1 MKNDKKILLFFIL
14 LFAVVTFS
22 SYAINIAPGGTVTET
37 FTIGT
42 SATAALPTGW
52 KADKNTTVRS
62 VGTYSAAVSA
72 TEFSAGNN
80 MSSTATSGIYNY
92 AAGDPATETDRAVGG
107 ISSRSA
113 SKSVNLYVQLTNN
126 GTAAI
131 PNFTISYNVEK
142 YRNGTNSA
150 GFTIQMYYSTDGSTW
165 TSAGDNFK
173 TSFAGGDANNNG
185 YTPAPGAT
193 SSVSN
198 QTLSQSLAAG
208 NSIYLAW
215 NYSVT
220 SGSTTSNAQALGVD
234 DVSITA
240 GTQGTPTIQV
250 NPSSLSDFSYIYGS
264 GPSSEKSFSLTGTNL
279 TGTLNVSAPT
289 DYEIASSSGGTFG
302 SSLSYT
308 PSGGSVSATVYVRL
322 KAGLASGSYNNEN
335 ISCSSS
341 GATTQNVTCSGTVY
355 KPEPSNHVTNFTCGT
370 TTISTIPLSWTD
382 AAKTAPDG
390 YLIKGSNVGFS
401 SITAPVDGTPEPDAA
416 LVKNVAQGSKGSC
429 TFTNLSSNTTYYFK
443 IYPYTNSENAINY
456 KTDGTV
462 PQASATTQK
471 EPDLIHYWNFNTN
484 PPTSPANWPQ
494 PLTADIGTG
503 SLSYN
508 LTEATS
514 FGGSTLNGVESEVAG
529 GSFVPVNQSNNGNYF
544 TLAVPTNGYSNIIIS
559 YATRGTA
566 TGFSSQA
573 IYYSTDG
580 VNFNL
585 MTTFTGTNVT
595 DWSVKNIDFS
605 SIPAVNNNQNF
616 MIRIVVSGATSAS
629 GNNRFDN
636 IKILGNENPLPV
648 ELTSFTADFTQST
661 TGDMYVSIKWTT
673 QSETALAG
681 YYLYRG
687 TTNDLSAAEQ
697 ITLLIVPANSS
708 HGASYEFIDREIQSG
723 TTYYYWLQS
732 MEMDG
737 SSDFHGPVSVTVNE
751 GGNITPPAIIT
762 ETRLL
767 NAYPNPFNPTTTL
780 CYTLKERGQ
789 VKIEI
794 YNVRGQ
800 LIRSFMPAPQDKG
813 YYQII
818 WDGKDLN
825 GTQASSGA
833 YYVRMTCG
841 KYVSSQRIVLMK

>member
-1 MKNDKKILLFFIL
+1 MKKTLTLLSIVLFTSFLFGATTFFSES
-14 LFAVVTFS
+14 FGS
-22 SYAINIAPGGTVTET
+22 
-37 FTIGT
+37 
-42 SATAALPTGW
+42 
-52 KADKNTTVRS
+52 
-62 VGTYSAAVSA
+62 VSA
-72 TEFSAGNN
+72 T
-80 MSSTATSGIYNY
+80 TAI
-92 AAGDPATETDRAVGG
+92 ATHE
-107 ISSRSA
+107 
-113 SKSVNLYVQLTNN
+113 TNN
-126 GTAAI
+126 GFDVDEVTYSGTADIRNTTSSSGYTGATGLA
-131 PNFTISYNVEK
+131 NVFFTNTIGRYLLIEGINSSAYSNITMSLGHYKNNVAANNELTIEVSSD
-142 YRNGTNSA
+142 GTNWTALSYSRPGGSA
-150 GFTIQMYYSTDGSTW
+150 NWILINPTGTIPSATNLRVRFTQ
-165 TSAGDNFK
+165 TSASYQFRIDDIKLSGDSQSPSITTDPLSLTDFYYEY
-173 TSFAGGDANNNG
+173 NNG
-185 YTPAPGAT
+185 P
-193 SSVSN
+193 
-198 QTLSQSLAAG
+198 
-208 NSIYLAW
+208 
-215 NYSVT
+215 
-220 SGSTTSNAQALGVD
+220 SGES
-234 DVSITA
+234 
-240 GTQGTPTIQV
+240 
-250 NPSSLSDFSYIYGS
+250 
-264 GPSSEKSFSLTGTNL
+264 SFSLTGSYL
-279 TGTLNVSAPT
+279 TDNLNVSASGT
-289 DYEIASSSGGTFG
+289 DYEIASSSGGSFG
-302 SSLSYT
+302 SSLSYI

-687 TTNDLSAAEQ
+687 TTNNLSAAEQ
-697 ITLLIVPANSS
+697 IPSLIVPANSS

-732 MEMDG
+732 MEMNG